1 MPPSLNN
8 FRSWV
13 TEEAPEM
20 VPVTPHTAAAINNV
34 ATKEKLDLEM
44 GYKRG
49 MDLNMGHIPI
59 ILQGLDYGAIENSL
73 SLKEREVGSPQ
84 SFMFPLTPP
93 SDNLKSQE
101 SDEGCQREQQS
112 VSFHVE
118 VEEKEVPTLPHENRA
133 MQ

>member
-1 MPPSLNN
+1 MPPSFNN

-13 TEEAPEM
+13 TEEAPEI
-20 VPVTPHTAAAINNV
+20 VPVTPHTAAAINNA

-49 MDLNMGHIPI
+49 MNLNMGHIPT
-59 ILQGLDYGAIENSL
+59 ILQGLDYNAIENSL
-73 SLKEREVGSPQ
+73 NLKEREVSSPQ

-93 SDNLKSQE
+93 RDDLKSQE
-101 SDEGCQREQQS
+101 SDEGCKREQQS

-118 VEEKEVPTLPHENRA
+118 VEEEVPTLPNENRA